1 MRITPGFYECPR
13 CLKRDIYFA
22 KRQVGQIGNLMDLP
36 QGIANPA
43 VSLGVEKVVALCR
56 ACGERANW
64 TPEKVEYT
72 DEEVI
77 QNKARNL
84 KRQYKI
90 VSVLFFGTAIW
101 IYIQVSSLSMSSN
114 DMDTARLFY
123 ISPIVAGIFCA
134 YKGWKK

>member
-1 MRITPGFYECPR
+1 LRILQF
-13 CLKRDIYFA
+13 
-22 KRQVGQIGNLMDLP
+22 
-36 QGIANPA
+36 
-43 VSLGVEKVVALCR
+43 SLGVEKDVALCR

-77 QNKARNL
+77 QNKAKNW
-84 KRQYKI
+84 KMQYKI
-90 VSVLFFGTAIW
+90 ASVLFFGTAIW

-114 DMDTARLFY
+114 DMNTARLFY
-123 ISPIVAGIFCA
+123 ISPVMVGLYCA